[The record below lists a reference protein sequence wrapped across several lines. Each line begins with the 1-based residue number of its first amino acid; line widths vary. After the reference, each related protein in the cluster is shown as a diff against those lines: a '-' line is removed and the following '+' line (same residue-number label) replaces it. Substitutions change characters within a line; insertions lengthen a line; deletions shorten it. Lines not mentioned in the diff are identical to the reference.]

1 MKPLK
6 IVYKNQKEVHDYIIE
21 KTKYLLKEVKEA
33 YLIGSLA
40 SGCFGRYV
48 EEYEGYLGSDID
60 LVVLPRDEIP
70 KDWRYKGEF
79 HNWYKSYNVRE
90 INIENTAHPV
100 NLMVPFNEDIQLFW
114 NKAKELNWKVEKLK

>member
-48 EEYEGYLGSDID
+48 EE
-60 LVVLPRDEIP
+60 
-70 KDWRYKGEF
+70 YKGEF